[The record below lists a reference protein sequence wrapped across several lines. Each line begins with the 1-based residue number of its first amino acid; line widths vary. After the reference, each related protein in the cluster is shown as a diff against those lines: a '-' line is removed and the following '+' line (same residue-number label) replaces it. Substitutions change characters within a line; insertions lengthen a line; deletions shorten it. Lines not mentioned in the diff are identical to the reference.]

1 MAEKEWQKARLGVW
15 RPSCQTTL
23 CSDHISLHSS
33 LFILLCKWALPS
45 FKGLTISK
53 QLVFF
58 FGGGGGV
65 WGGVLKHFLSNRY
78 RRSKQILNNKDF
90 IFKCPL
96 DFRSNSEKKILFLVH
111 PMTWRKQ
118 CITATL
124 KTKRQKSQDAMGKL
138 GCLTVSGLLP
148 LLEHGF

>member
-53 QLVFF
+53 QL
-58 FGGGGGV
+58 
-65 WGGVLKHFLSNRY
+65 GGVLKHFLSNRY

-138 GCLTVSGLLP
+138 GCLTVSWLVATPRTWFLN
-148 LLEHGF
+148 LIYSQWA

>member
-23 CSDHISLHSS
+23 CSDHISVHSS

-45 FKGLTISK
+45 FKGLTIWK
-53 QLVFF
+53 QLLLLLVVFF
-58 FGGGGGV
+58 FLGGGGGSDQNKYLTV
-65 WGGVLKHFLSNRY
+65 RISSSNVLLILDQTQRMFL
-78 RRSKQILNNKDF
+78 F
-90 IFKCPL
+90 F
-96 DFRSNSEKKILFLVH
+96 FLVH
-111 PMTWRKQ
+111 PMTWHKQ
-118 CITATL
+118 YITATL

-138 GCLTVSGLLP
+138 GCLTVSGLLR